1 MIDLTVDEEKKKL
14 LQVKRRVLEAGEKF
28 VLLKQYMELLGQMKR
43 AEAEGLFD
51 LDTGLEGILQAQI
64 EDVKARLGFGSSKAK
79 GKGPCGGCIV
89 IIIILVAP
97 ARQAAWARVGP
108 SAATRLAGGP
118 ISTDRP
124 APAPAGA
131 TVPMNGIISTN
142 IMYRSRA
149 MAAIKERTVATY
161 FLATNYDREATW
173 RVVICVKWGA
183 VITDAT
189 YM

>member
-97 ARQAAWARVGP
+97 ARQT
-108 SAATRLAGGP
+108 SACRSQQSQSQLSSRNGWCIDFSRGP
-118 ISTDRP
+118 ISIVSP
-124 APAPAGA
+124 AKVSCTRETTA
-131 TVPMNGIISTN
+131 TPGKNFGGMRT
-142 IMYRSRA
+142 RA
-149 MAAIKERTVATY
+149 S
-161 FLATNYDREATW
+161 
-173 RVVICVKWGA
+173 
-183 VITDAT
+183 
-189 YM
+189 